1 MENLF
6 YDHFISLALYRHIFI
21 ILHFYTFYIDILNE
35 QTFLF
40 LKVCTVKLG
49 NTMCLCYVF
58 CIKSYMIFFDM
69 HQLHVD
75 LQLQSQNIINR
86 K

>member
-1 MENLF
+1 MYFMTIL
-6 YDHFISLALYRHIFI
+6 LALLYFKHIYI
-21 ILHFYTFYIDILNE
+21 ILHFYTFYIETLNE

-40 LKVCTVKLG
+40 LKVCTVKLD
-49 NTMCLCYVF
+49 NTTCLCYVF
-58 CIKSYMIFFDM
+58 CIKSHMIFIYM
-69 HQLHVD
+69 HQMHVD